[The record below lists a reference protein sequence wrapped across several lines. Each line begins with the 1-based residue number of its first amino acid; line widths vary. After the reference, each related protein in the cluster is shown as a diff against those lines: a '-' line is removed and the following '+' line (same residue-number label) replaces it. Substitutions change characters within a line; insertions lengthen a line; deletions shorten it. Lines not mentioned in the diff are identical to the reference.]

1 MVCDQSKREAK
12 REISPLATRRFFEGE
27 TAMSIFIELL
37 RNKKPGLSQ
46 AKEAVER
53 PTEQAEHAPVWLEQ
67 CRQEALLS
75 GSYAR

>member
-1 MVCDQSKREAK
+1 
-12 REISPLATRRFFEGE
+12 
-27 TAMSIFIELL
+27 MSIFIELL